1 MAVASDP
8 FGQNYCR
15 IRLKEARY
23 RFPMMGEFENTL
35 IFFLSDNSA
44 SAEIMVRD
52 DTMIPMLRHDPER
65 PTSVSDPLAGR

>member
-1 MAVASDP
+1 
-8 FGQNYCR
+8 
-15 IRLKEARY
+15 
-23 RFPMMGEFENTL
+23 MMGEFENTL